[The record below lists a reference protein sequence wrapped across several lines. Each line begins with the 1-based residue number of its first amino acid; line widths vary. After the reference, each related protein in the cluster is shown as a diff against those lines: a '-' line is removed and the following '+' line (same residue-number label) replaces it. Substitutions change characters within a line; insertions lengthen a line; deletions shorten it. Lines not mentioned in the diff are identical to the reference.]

1 MLPLGS
7 LNSFY
12 FQETIMQQAGQIRQ
26 AQKATF
32 KQNITRRINEFRLIA
47 QDNVLMVGLLIASIF
62 IFLFIILPIARVIIQ
77 GFFLQLPPG
86 ADTVEPNLL
95 DPQYYIYYLQTSV
108 SNLDMEYFYRYF
120 DPEHSTHARR
130 VLSSTMSMGL
140 QTAFY
145 GTLLG
150 FIFAYTAVRC
160 EIPLPRVFHVFA
172 LLPTISPPFAIA
184 IAAILLFGRNGL
196 ITKQILGLEFTVGR
210 NDIYG
215 IDGLIFVQT
224 ITFFSIP
231 YLIIRAMLERLDPA
245 TEEAALSMGASK
257 FHIFRTVTLPLLIP
271 GLAGSFLLLFVESL
285 ADLGNPLLLGGNA
298 TVLSTEIFL
307 AINGEFNQQ
316 KGAALSLVLLIPT
329 VTLFL
334 VQNYIVKK
342 RSYISVTGKPT
353 GGQLLVKEPY
363 IRWSF
368 IAASSL
374 TLVLIIALYASIVGG
389 SITRLWGIDYSIS
402 FQHYAIV
409 FNQGLEAII
418 DTTFLSVVATPLA
431 GLMGMLI
438 AFMTIRKTFSGKE
451 ALDLFSNM
459 GGAVPGIILGIGYII
474 AFIQPPWWAWLIII
488 SILALYLSTTATKV
502 SLTRLIIFA
511 GGMIIGYLLAF
522 LPGEAGSGAMFSYAE
537 WQYILA
543 GAVLAAAGIA
553 WWGAESA
560 KQRWVV
566 TGPLLVMATYLAIY
580 NFMGQQLYTLF
591 IWSRTLP
598 TMQWSKIASSFVDQ
612 IGVFMQLPH
621 ALIGLTFITITIFLM
636 VQVGSKAKVPV
647 AFIMLTVCAA
657 LSLVGQPMA
666 LVGTAYIIIFAY
678 AVRSLPASVRAGVAS
693 LQQIDASIEEAS
705 SNLGAD
711 AQYTFRRITL
721 PLILPAFIAGLI
733 FSFARHMTS
742 LSAIIFLSTGKWR
755 ILTLE
760 ILDSVERRGLSVA
773 AAYSVV
779 LIAIVLIGIGLTYLI
794 LTRTLGSSGQRVDF
808 DI

>member
-1 MLPLGS
+1 
-7 LNSFY
+7 
-12 FQETIMQQAGQIRQ
+12 MQQAGQLRQ
-26 AQKATF
+26 AQKASF
-32 KQNITRRINEFRLIA
+32 QQNIVRRINEFRLIA

-62 IFLFIILPIARVIIQ
+62 IFLFIILPIARVIVQ
-77 GFFLQLPPG
+77 GFFVAATPG
-86 ADTVEPNLL
+86 SEQAVPNVLTL
-95 DPQYYIYYLQTSV
+95 QYYAYYLQTTV
-108 SNLDMEYFYRYF
+108 SQINLDYFYRYF
-120 DPEHSTHARR
+120 DPQYSTHARL
-130 VLSSTMSMGL
+130 VLSNTMLMGL
-140 QTAFY
+140 QSAFY

-160 EIPLPRVFHVFA
+160 QIPFPRVFHVFA

-184 IAAILLFGRNGL
+184 IASILLFGRNGL
-196 ITKQILGLEFTVGR
+196 ITKQILGIDFTVGV

-215 IDGLIFVQT
+215 LDGLVFVQT
-224 ITFFSIP
+224 VTFFSIP

-257 FHIFRTVTLPLLIP
+257 FHIFRTITMPLLIP

-298 TVLSTEIFL
+298 TVLSSEIFL

-353 GGQLLVKEPY
+353 GGQLLVKEPA

-374 TLVLIIALYASIVGG
+374 TLVLIVALYASILGG
-389 SITRLWGIDYSIS
+389 SITRLWGVDYSID
-402 FQHYAIV
+402 FQHYRIV

-474 AFIQPPWWAWLIII
+474 AFIQPPWWAWVIVYTV
-488 SILALYLSTTATKV
+488 LALYLTSTGSK
-502 SLTRLIIFA
+502 SLLTRLILFA
-511 GGMIIGYLLAF
+511 GGTIIGLGLAG
-522 LPGEAGSGAMFSYAE
+522 LPGGAGSGAFLSYAE
-537 WQYILA
+537 WYYL
-543 GAVLAAAGIA
+543 LAALTLIVAGIG

-560 KQRWVV
+560 KKRWLVA
-566 TGPLLVMATYLAIY
+566 GPFLAITAYMALY
-580 NFMGQQLYTLF
+580 NFLGTQFRALF

-598 TMQWSKIASSFVDQ
+598 GQQWPKVVSSIADQ
-612 IGVFMQLPH
+612 LGVFFQLPN
-621 ALIGLTFITITIFLM
+621 ALMGLTFMTITIFLM
-636 VQVGSKAKVPV
+636 AHIGKKAKLPV
-647 AFIMLTVCAA
+647 AALMLVVCAA
-657 LSLVGQPMA
+657 LSMEGKPMA

-678 AVRSLPASVRAGVAS
+678 AVRSLPASVRAGVAA

-705 SNLGAD
+705 ANLGAD

-773 AAYSVV
+773 AAYSTV
-779 LIAIVLIGIGLTYLI
+779 LIVIVLIGIGLTYFI
-794 LTRTLGSSGQRVDF
+794 LNRTLGSSGQRIDL
-808 DI
+808 DL